1 MDGAVG
7 HGGKGFVVGNN
18 NEGLTH
24 LVAKVEEEA
33 VQLLLVLRIQRAAG
47 LVGKDN
53 IRLIDKGTGNGHT
66 LLLASGKLVG
76 LMVGTV
82 SKLHELEQLQ
92 GTLTGLALTGTGY
105 HGGYHDI
112 LECRELWQQL
122 MKLEDEAD
130 VLVAELA
137 ELGAAEAED
146 ILVLYQHLSTV
157 WLVQGSHNLQQRGLT
172 SSAGAHDGHHLALV
186 YLQVDATQYLQ
197 SSETLGY
204 ILKRYHLIS
213 LNIEH

>member
-7 HGGKGFVVGNN
+7 HGSKGFVVGDN

-33 VQLLLVLRIQRAAG
+33 VQLLLVLRIQRTAG

-53 IRLIDKGTGNGHT
+53 IGLIDKGTGNGHT

-82 SKLHELEQLQ
+82 GKFHELEQLQ

-112 LECRELWQQL
+112 LECRELGQQL
-122 MKLEDEAD
+122 MELEDEAD
-130 VLVAELA
+130 VLVTELA
-137 ELGAAEAED
+137 KLGAAEAED
-146 ILVLYQHLSTV
+146 ILPPDENLSAIG
-157 WLVQGSHNLQQRGLT
+157 LIQRAHNLQQRGLT
-172 SSAGAHDGHHLALV
+172 GSAGAHDGHHLATL

-204 ILKRYHLIS
+204 ILKTYHFIS
-213 LNIEH
+213 LSIEH